1 MLKRGSKKLNSKQK
15 TIALIALIVTVFLAI
30 CITFAWY
37 TNRIN
42 VMNGKFSLGSFAYD
56 VTLFDV
62 EGTTATQLN
71 TKHYSQEDEDA
82 WSLSSHEINMGSDSV
97 KYQIIKVKNNSGFDI
112 KAYEYL
118 TYNQMSAEQTA
129 LSNYFYFKP
138 YVLNISGDVGETA
151 ISNYLSTYTFPSAS
165 DIASPN
171 GEVTF
176 GTIKNNAVALEK
188 GTVENAEVSY
198 YLIAYC
204 VTGLPNEMLTGSYQ
218 DKTVDVNPIVTIGQ
232 ANGPVP
238 QTTSSA
244 KVLYADSWQALRS
257 AIASANSGDTIYLT
271 RNIESPVGTNL
282 SMTNGVNLNLN
293 SYNLIIHGDL
303 VFNYKVTEERRL
315 TVPVSSRLY
324 VDGDMYI
331 TNLGPFSINST
342 NSAQNVF
349 IGKVEEGVVTGGN
362 IYANCGLSVTD
373 TTDSISGTVDDE
385 TYLEYIVAD
394 ENSGLILNNIRLRK
408 ADAASDNVAADITV
422 TGSDTMVK
430 VGAGSVLNSIVLP
443 TGKAISDVYVV
454 NYGEVD
460 SIDLSNMEYNGKS
473 YKVSAYVKNFNTV
486 NSLSLKTGASG
497 AKGIETAGRE
507 VFNTRVINGDGAVT
521 TFSGNY
527 NSNYFEEID
536 IEPFNQTTD
545 ESYVVENDRLT
556 GVYTVYL
563 KNVAANSGANAES
576 ITSLFTAQGFN
587 PANCSRLRIVTNN
600 SIKLKQAQFENIRD
614 YFSSL
619 QALDLSSAAVANA
632 EIPANALNATL
643 ASAAVTNLEEVT
655 LPFTSVGI
663 GDNAFKGTK
672 IKEITIGS
680 NVTSIGTDAF
690 NVDDSVSL
698 EVIWDGADSIPNTFL
713 TGFDVN
719 KTIIFMEESLAQLSM
734 SLGYSDAWKLNMYEF
749 YDFKAD
755 SNAYY
760 CKYSRDGSTTT
771 GCEIIYYAGTI
782 ESKAGGD
789 LVPESQ
795 NDGSGNYSVVA
806 IKRQAFK
813 KAIAKAGGGTTARV
827 DIDLSTCTTVGD
839 SAFEGSSGA
848 PLRVGTLSLGM
859 VHNIG
864 KNAFKYNDIEYSDAR
879 PGSFTGM
886 SALGAYAF
894 QNAKVAGG
902 ILDLHGSNER
912 YSADDSVLVSFEMNG
927 AYVGNTD
934 TGNAILDL
942 RNIRTIHSNFANN
955 AILKCDIRLDGVE
968 SIASNAF
975 DGAIQGNSAHTNVVD
990 ARNVRAI
997 GQEAFKG
1004 IECNTFYLGTRS
1016 TDLEAD
1022 GYTAYISIIGSTGG
1036 EHIGTFVLDGSF
1048 VTSNV
1053 PAIASTDPTS
1063 QVVIQNLKIARVTD
1077 TGGNVVKTTIP
1088 AYAFAT
1094 TRTVENAQFTM
1105 SSPNLTIND
1114 VTTGETTGTGQ
1125 EQATVYASFDIADH
1139 AFRGTGFSAQEKNF
1153 EGVIDVGAE
1162 AFAASTIRSLNLGS
1176 AIATIQSESFIHY
1189 CDSIR
1194 LLTINTVLPEPDPDA
1209 STGVDQN
1216 DYSDYIVE
1224 LIGTAAANEKLSSTG
1239 TKVGTDADPFQIS
1252 VPQRVKELYITHDIW
1267 KGWKNYFVADVY
1279 ETSVGDCVW
1288 KYYIID
1294 SSGTADAIAKG
1305 VHIVGFDY
1313 KGTATDLTG
1322 RTAGG
1327 AVVQV
1332 PGAVTNGGITY
1343 KVTEFGENKDI
1354 FEVLTNNENFT
1365 AFMVDFGYGSTGS
1378 IAGDNLKYVNGAA
1391 LQSPKLW
1398 GISWTTSAAAA
1409 YAMSGN
1415 QLLHK
1420 IGNGQ
1425 DDDREIVRVFDYTC
1439 TYNTRARRWVFTE
1452 QTATN
1457 FAIGVH
1463 IVRILNGAFSG
1474 NQHITSVKVDAPTKG
1489 STYSFAPSL
1498 RHIEA
1503 GAFAGSKVKT
1513 FDLRNCYDSIKDTQN
1528 NTYPNSTVV
1537 SIGENAFGA
1546 AREKV
1551 LNDQG
1556 YYEYE
1561 GVTDLSIIVPAG
1573 IPLASNWTLADK
1585 YKNDSAYFLYE
1596 KYGCISEATPDERST
1611 GSSVESKKSASLA
1624 KQGTTEV
1631 TLSGITYH
1639 LMESGTEY
1647 EGTTYT
1653 SKANNPVAVIIGL
1666 SNASAAQD
1674 TLIIPATIAVKG
1686 VSYDVIGITDTAF
1699 GTNDVLESLVLPNKD
1714 VVYSSAALAGCSKL
1728 ASIQYNDIMAYTES
1742 ARNNVASLPTES
1754 AQAFIEDHS
1763 EDSGE

>member
-129 LSNYFYFKP
+129 LANYFYFKP
-138 YVLNISGDVGETA
+138 YVLNISGDVDETA

-385 TYLEYIVAD
+385 TYLQYIVAD

-408 ADAASDNVAADITV
+408 ADAESDNVAADITV

-497 AKGIETAGRE
+497 AKGIETNGRE
-507 VFNTRVINGDGAVT
+507 FFNTRVINGDGAVT

-527 NSNYFEEID
+527 NSDYFEEID
-536 IEPFNQTTD
+536 IEPFNQTTE
-545 ESYVVENDRLT
+545 ESYVKENDRLT

-576 ITSLFTAQGFN
+576 ITSLFAAQGYN

-614 YFSSL
+614 NFSSL

-690 NVDDSVSL
+690 NVDDSVTL

-789 LVPESQ
+789 LVPESL

-813 KAIAKAGGGTTARV
+813 KAIAKAGGGTTERV

-879 PGSFTGM
+879 PGSFAGM

-927 AYVGNTD
+927 AYAGNTD
-934 TGNAILDL
+934 TGNAVLDL
-942 RNIRTIHSNFANN
+942 RNIGTIQSSFANN

-1016 TDLEAD
+1016 ADLDAD
-1022 GYTAYISIIGSTGG
+1022 GYTAYISIIGSTSG

-1048 VTSNV
+1048 DTSNV
-1053 PAIASTDPTS
+1053 PAIASTNPTS
-1063 QVVIQNLKIARVTD
+1063 QVVIQNLKIARVTN

-1114 VTTGETTGTGQ
+1114 VTTGETTGSG
-1125 EQATVYASFDIADH
+1125 EQQTTVYASFDIADH

-1153 EGVIDVGAE
+1153 EGVIDVGEE

-1176 AIATIQSESFIHY
+1176 AIATIQSESFIRY

-1194 LLTINTVLPEPDPDA
+1194 LLTINTALPDLDPDEG
-1209 STGVDQN
+1209 GVDQN
-1216 DYSDYIVE
+1216 DYSDYVVD
-1224 LIGTAAANEKLSSTG
+1224 LIGTTAADEKFSSTG
-1239 TKVGTDADPFQIS
+1239 TKVGTDNDPFQIS
-1252 VPQRVKELYITHDIW
+1252 VPQRTKELYITHNVW
-1267 KGWKNYFVADVY
+1267 KGWKNYMVADVY
-1279 ETSVGDCVW
+1279 EYSVDDHVW
-1288 KYYIID
+1288 YYYIID
-1294 SSGTADAIAKG
+1294 SSGTAEAIAKG
-1305 VHIVGFDY
+1305 VHLVGY
-1313 KGTATDLTG
+1313 KYNGTLTDLTWSA
-1322 RTAGG
+1322 RGG
-1327 AVVQV
+1327 TMVQV
-1332 PGAVTNGGITY
+1332 PGRVINNGVEY
-1343 KVTEFGENKDI
+1343 KVTEFGENKDL
-1354 FEVLTNNENFT
+1354 FEDLTNNSNITAFCVNFT
-1365 AFMVDFGYGSTGS
+1365 YAENGMTA
-1378 IAGDNLKYVNGAA
+1378 AGNLTYINGAS
-1391 LQSPKLW
+1391 LQSKKLH
-1398 GISWTTSAAAA
+1398 GILFGNSGTKYTGPASSSSTTAS
-1409 YAMSGN
+1409 SVL
-1415 QLLHK
+1415 QSK
-1420 IGNGQ
+1420 NGSNEY
-1425 DDDREIVRVFDYTC
+1425 EIVRVFDYIPRQMGSTS
-1439 TYNTRARRWVFTE
+1439 TRYYRWTEKTETSFT
-1452 QTATN
+1452 
-1457 FAIGVH
+1457 IGDEV
-1463 IVRILNGAFSG
+1463 VKILNGAFSG
-1474 NQHITSVKVDAPTKG
+1474 NQHITSVKVAAGTATAAPK
-1489 STYSFAPSL
+1489 L
-1498 RHIEA
+1498 RYIES
-1503 GAFAGSKVKT
+1503 GAFAYSKVKT
-1513 FDLRNCYDSIKDTQN
+1513 FDLRNCCYTDSSKRSSSFIVD
-1528 NTYPNSTVV
+1528 
-1537 SIGENAFGA
+1537 IGENAYGA
-1546 AREKV
+1546 AREKI
-1551 LNDQG
+1551 LNAQG

-1561 GVTDLSIIVPAG
+1561 GVTDLSII
-1573 IPLASNWTLADK
+1573 IPKDISLESSRTLADK
-1585 YKNDSAYFLYE
+1585 YRNDSAYFLYQ
-1596 KYGCISEATPDERST
+1596 KYGCISEQVPDLLASGT
-1611 GSSVESKKSASLA
+1611 SVDNSKKANSPLT
-1624 KQGTTEV
+1624 KQTDV
-1631 TLSGITYH
+1631 TLGGISYH
-1639 LMESGTEY
+1639 LMDSGTEY

-1653 SKANNPVAVIIGL
+1653 SKSNNPVAVITGL
-1666 SNASAAQD
+1666 SEASAAQAI
-1674 TLIIPATIAVKG
+1674 LIVPATIAVKG

-1699 GTNDVLESLVLPNKD
+1699 GSNDVLESLVLPNKD